1 MKEIKKNNFLYKR
14 INIFMF
20 LNIFYYYFNK
30 KIIMILLFKENI
42 KLILQYLKR

>member
-30 KIIMILLFKENI
+30 KNYNDSTIQRK
-42 KLILQYLKR
+42 Y